1 LADSRNGDKPVAD
14 AAKPTNRRG
23 QDMRAARL
31 LASITAFGALMG
43 TMGTSG
49 YQPTASVE
57 LLWQFEAGG

>member
-1 LADSRNGDKPVAD
+1 
-14 AAKPTNRRG
+14 
-23 QDMRAARL
+23 MRAARL